1 MANFSAADVKRLR
14 DLTGAGMMD
23 CKRALEEADGDFE
36 KAVEILRVKGNKDAG
51 KRAER
56 TTAEGM
62 VATSGNAL
70 IEINSETDFVA
81 KNAGFQ
87 ALAAQIAE
95 AAAGSD
101 GTVEAVLAATAP
113 GGSGTIA
120 DAITELSARIGEKLV
135 LNRVAKLDA
144 PTAVYLHRRSADLPP
159 AIGVLVAYTGD
170 GDDAAE
176 AARGA
181 AMQISALKATYV
193 SRDAIPADVDRVR
206 EADRRGDRP
215 QRGQAGGRA
224 PQDRRGPAAGVLQ
237 GRRADRAVLG
247 AGQQEDRRRPAE
259 RGRRDRDRV
268 RPIRGRYGLTWTCT
282 GRLVRWP
289 VRHPPPVNGT
299 ATKGDPM
306 TSASPSHTNGTA
318 TGAEPNPTPGRRRLS
333 RVVLKLGGEMFG
345 GGGVGVDPDVVSIVA
360 RQIAEIVQDGVQ
372 VAVVIGGGNFF
383 RGAQLQHRGMDR
395 ARADYM
401 GMLGTVMNCLA
412 LQDFLEREHH
422 IDTRVQTAITMGQV
436 AEPYIPRR
444 AIRHLEKGRVVIFG
458 AGVGMPYFS
467 TDTTAAQRAL
477 EIGAEAVLMA
487 KAVDGVYDADP
498 RVTPD
503 AVMFGE
509 ITHREVLERGLQVAD
524 ATAFSL
530 CMDNEMPIV
539 VFNLLTVGNIAKAV
553 RGERIGT
560 LVYTR

>member
-193 SRDAIPADVDRVR
+193 SRDAIPAEVIESEKRIAAEIARNEGKPEAALPKIVEGRLQGFYKDAVLIEQSSVR
-206 EADRRGDRP
+206 DSKMTVGALLNE
-215 QRGQAGGRA
+215 
-224 PQDRRGPAAGVLQ
+224 AGVTVT
-237 GRRADRAVLG
+237 AF
-247 AGQQEDRRRPAE
+247 
-259 RGRRDRDRV
+259 V
-268 RPIRGRYGLTWTCT
+268 RFE
-282 GRLVRWP
+282 V
-289 VRHPPPVNGT
+289 
-299 ATKGDPM
+299 
-306 TSASPSHTNGTA
+306 
-318 TGAEPNPTPGRRRLS
+318 
-333 RVVLKLGGEMFG
+333 
-345 GGGVGVDPDVVSIVA
+345 
-360 RQIAEIVQDGVQ
+360 
-372 VAVVIGGGNFF
+372 
-383 RGAQLQHRGMDR
+383 
-395 ARADYM
+395 
-401 GMLGTVMNCLA
+401 GTV
-412 LQDFLEREHH
+412 
-422 IDTRVQTAITMGQV
+422 
-436 AEPYIPRR
+436 
-444 AIRHLEKGRVVIFG
+444 
-458 AGVGMPYFS
+458 
-467 TDTTAAQRAL
+467 
-477 EIGAEAVLMA
+477 
-487 KAVDGVYDADP
+487 
-498 RVTPD
+498 
-503 AVMFGE
+503 
-509 ITHREVLERGLQVAD
+509 
-524 ATAFSL
+524 
-530 CMDNEMPIV
+530 
-539 VFNLLTVGNIAKAV
+539 
-553 RGERIGT
+553 
-560 LVYTR
+560 

>member
-193 SRDAIPADVDRVR
+193 SRDAIPAEVIESEKRIAAEIARNEGKPEAALPKIVEGRLQGFYKDAVLIEQSSVR
-206 EADRRGDRP
+206 DSKKTVGALLNE
-215 QRGQAGGRA
+215 
-224 PQDRRGPAAGVLQ
+224 AGVTVT
-237 GRRADRAVLG
+237 AF
-247 AGQQEDRRRPAE
+247 
-259 RGRRDRDRV
+259 V
-268 RPIRGRYGLTWTCT
+268 RFE
-282 GRLVRWP
+282 V
-289 VRHPPPVNGT
+289 
-299 ATKGDPM
+299 
-306 TSASPSHTNGTA
+306 
-318 TGAEPNPTPGRRRLS
+318 
-333 RVVLKLGGEMFG
+333 
-345 GGGVGVDPDVVSIVA
+345 
-360 RQIAEIVQDGVQ
+360 
-372 VAVVIGGGNFF
+372 
-383 RGAQLQHRGMDR
+383 
-395 ARADYM
+395 
-401 GMLGTVMNCLA
+401 GTV
-412 LQDFLEREHH
+412 
-422 IDTRVQTAITMGQV
+422 
-436 AEPYIPRR
+436 
-444 AIRHLEKGRVVIFG
+444 
-458 AGVGMPYFS
+458 
-467 TDTTAAQRAL
+467 
-477 EIGAEAVLMA
+477 
-487 KAVDGVYDADP
+487 
-498 RVTPD
+498 
-503 AVMFGE
+503 
-509 ITHREVLERGLQVAD
+509 
-524 ATAFSL
+524 
-530 CMDNEMPIV
+530 
-539 VFNLLTVGNIAKAV
+539 
-553 RGERIGT
+553 
-560 LVYTR
+560 